1 MDGMGK
7 KKKDND
13 MDPRA
18 IKVTYGPGRLT
29 EVESTTGIHG
39 PNSSTEVREHNLRT
53 GQFDRIPGA
62 QRVPHGPDSL
72 TEVWEYN
79 GYPTD
84 RTVRQKS

>member
-29 EVESTTGIHG
+29 EVESTTGTHG
-39 PNSSTEVREHNLRT
+39 PDSSTEVREHN
-53 GQFDRIPGA
+53 GD
-62 QRVPHGPDSL
+62 
-72 TEVWEYN
+72 
-79 GYPTD
+79 PTD
-84 RTVRQKS
+84 RTVRQKSESTTYGPDSSTEFREHNGYPTDRTV